1 MREELEKYYSENF
14 NKLCK
19 VYARR
24 AGSPEAGEDIVQEGF
39 AIALRYLDSYN
50 PKYNNFKAWMD
61 RVLMTAFR
69 AYRNAE
75 RMQGASDE
83 LNEEIIEQ
91 DELRLIDSRLLVE
104 IQALIDKK
112 SPNVSEVLE
121 LFFIKGY
128 TPKDIKEITGLNRK
142 AIYQNLFRFRDEVRN
157 LYETGS
163 VR

>member
-39 AIALRYLDSYN
+39 AIALQYLNSYN

-69 AYRNAE
+69 SYRNSE
-75 RMQGASDE
+75 RMQGATTELDE
-83 LNEEIIEQ
+83 ELIEQ

-112 SPNVSEVLE
+112 SKGVAEVLD

-128 TPKDIKEITGLNRK
+128 TPEDIREITGLKRK
-142 AIYQNLFRFRDEVRN
+142 AIYQNLFRFREEVKN
-157 LYETGS
+157 LYETSG

>member
-1 MREELEKYYSENF
+1 MREELERYYSENF

-39 AIALRYLDSYN
+39 AIALQYLNSYN

-69 AYRNAE
+69 SYRNSE
-75 RMQGASDE
+75 RMQGATTELDE
-83 LNEEIIEQ
+83 ELIEQ

-112 SPNVSEVLE
+112 SKGVAEVLE

-128 TPKDIKEITGLNRK
+128 TPEDIREITGLKRK
-142 AIYQNLFRFRDEVRN
+142 AIYQNLFRFREEVKS
-157 LYETGS
+157 LYETSS